1 MAASIHETVSGII
14 AAFEKGDIPEAIAYS
29 MFPIANIPSS
39 KWSLLNRTVMFLS
52 GTQDARGYRQWK
64 QVGRYVK
71 KGCKAI
77 YILVPRIT
85 KTIDNQTG
93 EEEIMLRGF
102 VCRPVF
108 RVEDTD
114 GTTLEYE
121 QIKLPDF
128 PLMERAKE
136 WGIAVKA
143 IPGNYRYWGCY
154 SLTRKEISL
163 ATDEEA
169 VFFHELAHAAHDR
182 VKEGI
187 QVGQDPLQEIV
198 AELSAA
204 ALCRM
209 VGKKA
214 GERLGN
220 HYRYINRYAEEIGM
234 TPHGAC
240 LKVMA
245 ETEKVLALILGYIGE
260 SHLISKSTNKAGS
273 PLSHHKQN

>member
-14 AAFEKGDIPEAIAYS
+14 AAFERGDIPEAIAYS
-29 MFPIANIPSS
+29 MFPIAEIPSS

-71 KGCKAI
+71 KGSKAI

-85 KTIDNQTG
+85 KTVDSRTG
-93 EEEIMLRGF
+93 EEETMLKGF
-102 VCRPVF
+102 VCKPVF

-114 GTTLEYE
+114 GDPLEYK
-121 QIKLPDF
+121 QIELPDF
-128 PLMERAKE
+128 PLIEKAKE

-143 IPGNYRYWGCY
+143 IPGNYRYWGYY
-154 SLTRKEISL
+154 SLTGKEICL

-182 VKEGI
+182 VKGGL
-187 QVGQDPLQEIV
+187 QGGQNPLQEIV

-209 VGKKA
+209 VGKQPSD
-214 GERLGN
+214 RLGN
-220 HYRYINRYAEEIGM
+220 AYRYIKKYAEKIGM

-245 ETEKVLALILGYIGE
+245 ETEKVLALICPDLYLKTA
-260 SHLISKSTNKAGS
+260 LIFPISIVHIDSIFS
-273 PLSHHKQN
+273 